1 MGCRAL
7 QGASGLLWAQLSCP
21 QVTQASGQT
30 AGRFQACPELN
41 RQEWGRRE
49 ANNSRQAFQSR
60 PRPSPPT
67 GLSPSGCARAE
78 TARSC
83 RRVNPRDPAW
93 SRPAPETWEA
103 RAEAPLA
110 VAAEK
115 AAPASRGWPRTRQG
129 QRPQR
134 APSQSRPPVSDPRF
148 PQQNLTEVPANPDR
162 ESQTREEPV
171 CAPRRRADRSAEL
184 TRLTFWC
191 RSRLKRSSP

>member
-1 MGCRAL
+1 MPGPARGF
-7 QGASGLLWAQLSCP
+7 GAPRGPAIMP
-21 QVTQASGQT
+21 
-30 AGRFQACPELN
+30 AGDPVLFPACPELK

-49 ANNSRQAFQSR
+49 TNNSRQAFQSR

-67 GLSPSGCARAE
+67 GLSPSGCARGE

-83 RRVNPRDPAW
+83 QRVNPRDPAW
-93 SRPAPETWEA
+93 SRAAPEAGEA
-103 RAEAPLA
+103 RAEAPPA

-115 AAPASRGWPRTRQG
+115 AAPASRGRPRSRQG

-134 APSQSRPPVSDPRF
+134 APPNLVLRCLINVSL
-148 PQQNLTEVPANPDR
+148 QQNLTEAPANPDR

-184 TRLTFWC
+184 G
-191 RSRLKRSSP
+191 SPFGVVVD